1 MNREVRWEPRRWV
14 SRLMRALIFIVPL
27 ILGVAAATIVA
38 RMLPEYDSFWSGLA
52 WWAAVLATSFVTI
65 NLTDRLARKFLPLAA
80 LLDMSLVF
88 PGAAPSRVKVAL
100 RTWTTAQLKA
110 RVQEAK
116 EQGIDDDPTRAGE
129 TVLILVAALN
139 AHDRLT
145 RGHAERTRAFTD
157 VLAEELGVPEH
168 EREKLRWVALLHDVG
183 KLKISEE
190 ILNKEG
196 KLDDEEWEAIKHHP
210 QLGDELIA
218 PIRGFLGAWADTIL
232 HHHEKYDGT
241 GYPQQLAGGE
251 IAFGARI
258 VAVADA
264 FDAMTARRSY
274 QPAMSSRHALRE
286 ISENAGSQFD
296 PLVVRAFLNLS
307 ASRLRR
313 VMGPLTVLAQLPFVA
328 GFQRFAEWAG
338 SFASGSVA
346 VVAAVAAGIVG
357 PVSVVTP
364 PPAPVAITA
373 TTVAPTTTT
382 ILEALPAAT
391 TTLPPPATTTST
403 TTTST
408 TTSTTTTTTVPP
420 TTTTTRPP
428 PTITTTTTT
437 VPPSTTTTTT
447 TTTLPPPTTTTTT
460 TTTIPNTPPVAVNDN
475 ATGAISSTIV
485 VWVLDNDWDP
495 DGDPLTVVPFETTDA
510 VGTAACDAFKCTFKR
525 GSGSWD
531 GSPVSFNYTI
541 DDGHG
546 GTARGTATVIAS

>member
-1 MNREVRWEPRRWV
+1 
-14 SRLMRALIFIVPL
+14 MRVLIFVIPL

-38 RMLPEYDSFWSGLA
+38 RTLPEYDSFWSGLA
-52 WWAAVLATSFVTI
+52 WWVAVLATSFVTI
-65 NLTDRLARKFLPLAA
+65 NLADRLARKFLPLAA

-100 RTWTTAQLKA
+100 RSWTTAQLKA

-116 EQGIDDDPTRAGE
+116 ERGIDDDPTRAGE

-157 VLAEELGVPEH
+157 VLAEELGVPAE

-196 KLDDEEWEAIKHHP
+196 KLDDDEWEAIKHHP
-210 QLGDELIA
+210 QLGDDLIA

-241 GYPQQLAGGE
+241 GYPQRLSGSE

-274 QPAMSSRHALRE
+274 QPAMSPRHALRE
-286 ISENAGSQFD
+286 ISENAESQFD
-296 PLVVRAFLNLS
+296 PMVVRAFLNLS
-307 ASRLRR
+307 ANRLRR
-313 VMGPLTVLAQLPFVA
+313 VMGPLAVLAQLPFVA

-357 PVSVVTP
+357 PISVVTP
-364 PPAPVAITA
+364 PPAPMAITT
-373 TTVAPTTTT
+373 TTVAPTTT
-382 ILEALPAAT
+382 AVAAAPTTT
-391 TTLPPPATTTST
+391 TTLPPPTTTST
-403 TTTST
+403 TTTSAT
-408 TTSTTTTTTVPP
+408 TTTTTTTTVPP

-428 PTITTTTTT
+428 PTTTTTMS
-437 VPPSTTTTTT
+437 PTTTTTT
-447 TTTLPPPTTTTTT
+447 TTAAPPPTTTTT
-460 TTTIPNTPPVAVNDN
+460 TTTIPNTAPVAVNDK
-475 ATGAISSTIV
+475 AFGGIDSTIV

-495 DGDPLTVVPFETTDA
+495 DGDPLIIEPFETTDA
-510 VGTAACDAFKCTFKR
+510 NGTAACDAFKCTFKR
-525 GSGSWD
+525 GSGSWN
-531 GSPVSFNYTI
+531 GGEIGFNYTI
-541 DDGHG
+541 NDGKG
-546 GTARGTATVIAS
+546 GTARGTFKVEEG

>member
-14 SRLMRALIFIVPL
+14 SRLMRVLIFVIPL

-38 RMLPEYDSFWSGLA
+38 RTLPEYDSFWSGLA
-52 WWAAVLATSFVTI
+52 WWVAVLATSFVTI

-100 RTWTTAQLKA
+100 RSWTTAQLKA

-116 EQGIDDDPTRAGE
+116 ERGIDDDPTRAGE

-157 VLAEELGVPEH
+157 VLAEELGVPAE

-196 KLDDEEWEAIKHHP
+196 KLDDDEWEAIKHHP
-210 QLGDELIA
+210 QLGDDLIA

-241 GYPQQLAGGE
+241 GYPQRLSGSE

-274 QPAMSSRHALRE
+274 QPAMSPRHALRE
-286 ISENAGSQFD
+286 ISENAESQFD
-296 PLVVRAFLNLS
+296 PMVVRAFLNLS

-313 VMGPLTVLAQLPFVA
+313 VMGPLAVLAQLPFVA

-357 PVSVVTP
+357 PISVVTP
-364 PPAPVAITA
+364 PPAPMAIT
-373 TTVAPTTTT
+373 TTTLAPTPTVAAAAPTTS
-382 ILEALPAAT
+382 
-391 TTLPPPATTTST
+391 TTLPPPTTTSATTTST
-403 TTTST
+403 TTTT
-408 TTSTTTTTTVPP
+408 TTTTTTVPP
-420 TTTTTRPP
+420 TTTTTWPP
-428 PTITTTTTT
+428 PTTTTTM
-437 VPPSTTTTTT
+437 PPTTTTTT
-447 TTTLPPPTTTTTT
+447 TSTVPPPTTTTTT
-460 TTTIPNTPPVAVNDN
+460 TTTIPNTAPVAVNDK
-475 ATGAISSTIV
+475 AFGDISSTIV
-485 VWVLDNDWDP
+485 IWVLDNDWDP
-495 DGDPLTVVPFETTDA
+495 DSDPLTIEPFETTDA
-510 VGTAACDAFKCTFKR
+510 NGTAACDAFKCTFNR
-525 GSGSWD
+525 GSGSWS
-531 GSPVSFNYTI
+531 GGEIGFNYTI
-541 DDGHG
+541 NDGRG
-546 GTARGTATVIAS
+546 GTARGTFKVEEG